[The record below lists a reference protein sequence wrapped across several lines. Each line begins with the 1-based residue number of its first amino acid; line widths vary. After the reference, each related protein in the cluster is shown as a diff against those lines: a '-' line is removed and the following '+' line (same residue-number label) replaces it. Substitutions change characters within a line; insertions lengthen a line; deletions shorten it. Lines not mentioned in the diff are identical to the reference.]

1 MTDENAP
8 NAARSI
14 APLRAPSD
22 AALPGVRRHERI
34 DTGPSIRTR
43 VRLLALAASI
53 VVLPVLVLGVYR
65 AAAAD
70 EAARAFR
77 EADALSTRFH
87 VLEVQV
93 ERARGALVR
102 FEAQPEIENEVQLV
116 ASLDEVSRAIL
127 AVGDAGIL
135 PDGTKRLADVKSTTR
150 RVRLAIDEA
159 VRKRDGGPDPA
170 SVRRGHLALET
181 LAKSA
186 AALGDDARRLAAD
199 RAMVAERLV
208 SHAGRDQLVL
218 SIVLVVGIAFLV
230 GLGPGWVLA
239 PLARLR
245 AFTQRID
252 AGRVQEVAAHGN
264 DEVAELTRAVRTAVR
279 RAQSD
284 NEKRAGKISEM
295 GNVLHAIVE
304 EIDDAVL
311 VVGDDKKIDY
321 VSKKAAEILGKPLHN
336 IRGEHFENVMFAP
349 ALTDAITRTL
359 GGDVHD
365 EPVDAVVESADGR
378 VTHLKATF
386 RSVSDRQGEI
396 ARAIVVLR
404 A

>member
-1 MTDENAP
+1 MSEDTAH

-14 APLRAPSD
+14 APLRAPAD

-43 VRLLALAASI
+43 VRLLALATSI
-53 VVLPVLVLGVYR
+53 IVLPVLVLGVYR

-77 EADALSTRFH
+77 EADELSTRFH
-87 VLEVQV
+87 VLEVQI

-102 FEAQPEIENEVQLV
+102 YEAQPEVENEMQL
-116 ASLDEVSRAIL
+116 AAMLDEVSRAIL
-127 AVGDAGIL
+127 AVGEPGIL

-150 RVRLAIDEA
+150 RVRLAVDDA
-159 VRKRDGGPDPA
+159 VKKKEGTPDPA

-186 AALGDDARRLAAD
+186 AALGDDSRRIAAD
-199 RAMVAERLV
+199 RARIAERLV

-239 PLARLR
+239 PLGRLR
-245 AFTQRID
+245 AFTQRVE
-252 AGRVQEVAAHGN
+252 AGRVQEAVALGS
-264 DEVAELTRAVRTAVR
+264 DEVAELTRAVRTAVKN
-279 RAQSD
+279 AQRD
-284 NEKRAGKISEM
+284 NERRAGKISEM

-304 EIDDAVL
+304 EIDDALL
-311 VVGDDKKIDY
+311 VVGDDKKITH
-321 VSKKAAEILGKPLHN
+321 VSTKAAEILGKPLHN
-336 IRGEHFENVMFAP
+336 IRGEQFENVMFAP

-359 GGDVHD
+359 AGDVHQ
-365 EPVDAVVESADGR
+365 EPVDVVVESADGR
-378 VTHLKATF
+378 VSKLKASF
-386 RSVSDRQGEI
+386 RSVSDRQGDI
-396 ARAIVVLR
+396 ARAVVVLR